1 MSGGFDR
8 LALFG
13 GQLQQV
19 YRDNAKMRALIE
31 RFFIEYPD
39 IEENQH
45 LSGADMIQFVTLWMH
60 DARVIIDMIQPT
72 GFL

>member
-19 YRDNAKMRALIE
+19 YRDNAKMRELIE

-45 LSGADMIQFVTLWMH
+45 LSEAGMIQFVTLWMR
-60 DARVIIDMIQPT
+60 DARVVIEVSQPA